1 MNEIDIEKILKYKQM
16 KRDELI
22 EIIINQEFELIN
34 LRNKFQLTKFQLIVF
49 FTQKAKKR
57 EPENSDSPNSLKQI
71 TRTTTYP
78 PRPPSNCPESRQHP
92 STRRRRR
99 SRRPYRRR

>member
-34 LRNKFQLTKFQLIVF
+34 LRNKFDQVVYAYNCVTNNATKGV
-49 FTQKAKKR
+49 K
-57 EPENSDSPNSLKQI
+57 
-71 TRTTTYP
+71 
-78 PRPPSNCPESRQHP
+78 
-92 STRRRRR
+92 
-99 SRRPYRRR
+99 

>member
-34 LRNKFQLTKFQLIVF
+34 LRNKFDQVVYAYNCVINNATKGV
-49 FTQKAKKR
+49 K
-57 EPENSDSPNSLKQI
+57 
-71 TRTTTYP
+71 
-78 PRPPSNCPESRQHP
+78 
-92 STRRRRR
+92 
-99 SRRPYRRR
+99 

>member
-34 LRNKFQLTKFQLIVF
+34 LRNKFDQVVCAYNCVTNNATKGV
-49 FTQKAKKR
+49 
-57 EPENSDSPNSLKQI
+57 E
-71 TRTTTYP
+71 
-78 PRPPSNCPESRQHP
+78 
-92 STRRRRR
+92 
-99 SRRPYRRR
+99 